1 MSKSS
6 ESLTHS
12 HTPLLLMEGT
22 KKSLDHVL
30 DLVALLAAKVEEQD
44 KKIKRLE
51 ILVDSW
57 KML

>member
-30 DLVALLAAKVEEQD
+30 DLVALLAAKVEDLESKIEQMRG
-44 KKIKRLE
+44 K
-51 ILVDSW
+51 
-57 KML
+57 

>member
-1 MSKSS
+1 MGNSS
-6 ESLTHS
+6 GGQTHS
-12 HTPLLLMEGT
+12 LTPLLLMEGT

-51 ILVDSW
+51 
-57 KML
+57 MLFEEVQYE